1 MADYN
6 SIQGSGYPLA
16 FRTRRG
22 SARPGVLGATA
33 ARDVFVT
40 EARVLNLYQKEA
52 VVSEGAGGS
61 AWRMTTDEGKHI
73 KGTDLAPFPLGFM
86 NAAVHGDVA
95 NRLLS
100 LAKARGI
107 VVDGLSLFVQ
117 NPYHI
122 EGSFVRG
129 DGQGHAHP
137 PTIEVSI
144 DTQAS
149 SSAVEALVD
158 AALRASPV
166 IAMYRTALRN
176 TFAIY
181 VNGRRRPVTRMPNSD
196 APDAADPYLTYRVA
210 PAPLAGSDELP
221 DLIYKTG
228 EIRQGELVDASSG
241 AIRRIVRTISGRSRL
256 LDPAGVTETD
266 TWLELPGVSH
276 FALKSDE
283 RVEGD
288 QGPSGLALVSAA
300 IVFCYMTQLSRYIE
314 HQKFDIEGV
323 RLVQFTPFELH
334 GRAAVGSL
342 AGAAGPVDTH
352 LFLNG
357 GAGDETHETL
367 LHIAARTCYLHALLG
382 STLEPVVGIS
392 HNGKALRVARAAA

>member
-16 FRTRRG
+16 FRTRQGR
-22 SARPGVLGATA
+22 ARPGVLGSDA
-33 ARDVFVT
+33 ASDTFVT
-40 EARVLNLYQKEA
+40 EARVLNAYQKEA
-52 VVSEGAGGS
+52 VVTEGSTGS

-86 NAAVHGDVA
+86 NAAVHADVI
-95 NRLLS
+95 NRLLA
-100 LAKARGI
+100 LAWARSII
-107 VVDGLSLFVQ
+107 VGNLSLFVQ

-129 DGQGHAHP
+129 DGRGFAHT
-137 PTIEVSI
+137 PTIEVTI
-144 DTQAS
+144 DTPS
-149 SSAVEALVD
+149 PSAVVETLVD
-158 AALRASPV
+158 DALKASPV

-181 VNGRRRPVTRMPNSD
+181 VNGRRRPVTRMPGSD
-196 APDAADPYLTYRVA
+196 APDAADPYRTYRVA

-221 DLIYKTG
+221 DLIRKTG
-228 EIRQGELVDASSG
+228 EVRQGELIDASSG
-241 AIRRIVRTISGRSRL
+241 AVRRIVRTISGRSRL

-283 RVEGD
+283 RQDRDG
-288 QGPSGLALVSAA
+288 GPSGLALVSAA

-323 RLVQFTPFELH
+323 RLVQYTPFVLAGH
-334 GRAAVGSL
+334 AKDGTL

-367 LHIAARTCYLHALLG
+367 LHIAARTCYLHAMLATPLD
-382 STLEPVVGIS
+382 PIVGIT
-392 HNGKALRVARAAA
+392 HNGRALRVARAA